1 MGQRLGAED
10 PAFVAAKRCH
20 NRPHR
25 VTGALQTCFTD
36 MFQLWTFMF
45 QMIFFFIS
53 IRHIITNPQDTVFL
67 MVNSP
72 LYNISISTFQGD
84 FLHDSWMK
92 SMSF

>member
-45 QMIFFFIS
+45 QMIFFFHKYKAYNHES
-53 IRHIITNPQDTVFL
+53 ARHSVFDGEFTN
-67 MVNSP
+67 
-72 LYNISISTFQGD
+72 I
-84 FLHDSWMK
+84 
-92 SMSF
+92 